1 MQSLKMIMLMVVC
14 LGGWNA
20 QAAGIVIED
29 FSGDRFTDLGGGQ
42 VRWEQGTLFVKQGFI
57 PQTSLDVSFSQF
69 ELTQDVVNAING
81 KIVQTLS
88 LWTALTNINGA
99 DYGKFTRSVET
110 YSVRGVP
117 NVIISLSGASG
128 GGGAT
133 VKKPKISISAVD
145 PQATETAGDT
155 AQFLIALNAPTT
167 KNIRIKLA
175 ISGKATNGKDYQR
188 IARGLLIPAGNVS
201 GIIEIEPIDD
211 IKREGSEKVTIKLAS
226 GGKAYTL
233 KRAAA
238 SVTIL
243 DND

>member
-1 MQSLKMIMLMVVC
+1 MVVC

>member
-1 MQSLKMIMLMVVC
+1 MVVC

-201 GIIEIEPIDD
+201 AIIEIEPIDD
-211 IKREGSEKVTIKLAS
+211 IKREDPEKVTIKLVG